1 MKRFSKIMC
10 IMLVMACC
18 IVNVN
23 VPVYAEGASA
33 RTILKYQSS
42 AYSDSGR
49 IKVYV
54 DLSIQDSNS
63 TIIGYAIAKIATVYG
78 VTNANVINSTITNN
92 STQVYV
98 LVEYYYGGDY
108 MIESIYVDM

>member
-1 MKRFSKIMC
+1 MKRFSKIIC
-10 IMLVMACC
+10 VMLVMACC

-23 VPVYAEGASA
+23 VPVYAEGVSA
-33 RTILKYQSS
+33 RTILRYQSS

-49 IKVYV
+49 IKVFV
-54 DLSIQDSNS
+54 DLSVQDSNS
-63 TIIGYAIAKIATVYG
+63 TIIGYQIAKIATGYG

-98 LVEYYYGGDY
+98 LVEYYYGSNY
-108 MIESIYVDM
+108 IIESVYVDM